1 LASPFRHFNGKEC
14 PTVQIELL
22 VNEAH
27 DDCPDPQ
34 KYVNH
39 ATNVT
44 THGRVSV
51 RDRTYKERK
60 LEDVGFIFTCRMV
73 RAPET
78 ISKVLA
84 SYYSTREIKLLRCA
98 YKTSVHFSH
107 AACGIF
113 IEYSKDSKTVSLL

>member
-84 SYYSTREIKLLRCA
+84 SYYSTRKITLLCDV
-98 YKTSVHFSH
+98 YKTLVHFDG
-107 AACGIF
+107 AACGKSVEF
-113 IEYSKDSKTVSLL
+113 LKDSKTVSQL